1 MAALKHDF
9 SFRMNPW
16 AVNSWRLYCRPY
28 RAPDSRQLIIPEFI
42 TEKHIFFIVKVWLVS
57 SQEGNQE
64 MTIVQIHTTLTFFF
78 TLFFLA
84 LLWLFLFYHHQTDE
98 TEKNVEDKYECG
110 GEGEQV
116 DNHGID

>member
-1 MAALKHDF
+1 M
-9 SFRMNPW
+9 
-16 AVNSWRLYCRPY
+16 
-28 RAPDSRQLIIPEFI
+28 
-42 TEKHIFFIVKVWLVS
+42 S

-78 TLFFLA
+78 YFIFLA

-110 GEGEQV
+110 GEGGRWTTTVSTRTRKKNPTNTQ
-116 DNHGID
+116 